1 MQRPSTSRLIACVL
15 AVVAV
20 GVISTTAASAHG
32 RDDNRGNGNAYQNH
46 DQGDHHRGEH
56 HRGEHHRR
64 HHPRPPADPGY
75 AVTPL
80 VSDQA
85 GDAPHT
91 DTHLVN
97 GWGLVA
103 GPTTPWWVANQG
115 TNSSTLYDGTGL
127 PQALVVGVPGGPTG
141 TVFNGGTGFT
151 VPVAGKPVAS
161 RFIFAT
167 LAGTIQGW
175 PSPPP
180 AAASS
185 TTAIDNSPSHA
196 VYTGLAISA
205 DYSTLY
211 AADFANGKV
220 DMWDSTWAPITTPGA
235 FVDPF
240 LTPSSHYAPFG
251 IQTLGG
257 SVYVT
262 YAKQPDTPGPEV
274 HGHGLGLVDQFSPT
288 GVFLHRVAALGNLNA
303 PWGLALA
310 PASFGSKS
318 DDLLV
323 GNFGDGQINAFK
335 LQPWGQWVTDDQL
348 RDSYGTPVVIDGL
361 WGLSFGNGTPTAPT
375 TSLYFAAGPDQG
387 THGLFGTVTANQNG

>member
-1 MQRPSTSRLIACVL
+1 MQRPSTSRLVACLV

-32 RDDNRGNGNAYQNH
+32 RDD
-46 DQGDHHRGEH
+46 HRGKGNRHERH

-75 AVTPL
+75 TVTPL

-85 GDAPHT
+85 GLAPHT

-127 PQALVVGVPGGPTG
+127 PQALVVTVPGGPTG
-141 TVFNGGTGFT
+141 TVFNGGTGFPVT
-151 VPVAGKPVAS
+151 VAGKQVAS

-175 PSPPP
+175 PTPPP
-180 AAASS
+180 AATST
-185 TTAIDNSPSHA
+185 TTAIDSSPSHA

-205 DYSTLY
+205 DNSTLY

-220 DMWDSTWAPITTPGA
+220 DVWDSAWTPVSTPGA
-235 FVDPF
+235 FR
-240 LTPSSHYAPFG
+240 LPSPA
-251 IQTLGG
+251 TRCR
-257 SVYVT
+257 T
-262 YAKQPDTPGPEV
+262 
-274 HGHGLGLVDQFSPT
+274 SP
-288 GVFLHRVAALGNLNA
+288 
-303 PWGLALA
+303 
-310 PASFGSKS
+310 
-318 DDLLV
+318 V
-323 GNFGDGQINAFK
+323 GETWSTR
-335 LQPWGQWVTDDQL
+335 P
-348 RDSYGTPVVIDGL
+348 RP
-361 WGLSFGNGTPTAPT
+361 
-375 TSLYFAAGPDQG
+375 
-387 THGLFGTVTANQNG
+387 